1 VNVPSAL
8 LTHVRES
15 QRSYPSRISRSLA
28 IACGALVVAFVAALV
43 LIPHP
48 PHEDL
53 IVVEPPP
60 VTARLIEA
68 EPLPEPP
75 APLDAA
81 KAALEQ
87 LTVNEIADAP
97 VAETPP
103 EPVTELLPPGHREVR
118 PAVAPDA
125 GRVGRARAVEAT
137 AQLNRA
143 TAALDGALGR
153 LSASLK
159 TTTEG
164 GEPVAHRRGRNVRS
178 GRSDGEVEAVAVGYG
193 GSGALADLKGSI
205 VEGSKV
211 AIGALAP
218 SASETGSRAAADARR
233 SGSAPGTYRT
243 NASLLAV
250 IQRYAAGI
258 QYCYGTE
265 LKRDPSLRGKLVVAL
280 TVAASGEVTEAS
292 LVQNSVGS
300 ARLADCALAQIREWR
315 FPAIPEGVTTFQTPF
330 VFTPPN

>member
-1 VNVPSAL
+1 MNVPSAL
-8 LTHVRES
+8 LIHVRDFK
-15 QRSYPSRISRSLA
+15 RAYPSRISSSLA
-28 IACGALVVAFVAALV
+28 LACTFLVMVFVALLV
-43 LIPHP
+43 LMPRP
-48 PHEDL
+48 PHESL

-68 EPLPEPP
+68 ELLPEPP

-81 KAALEQ
+81 KPALEQ
-87 LTVNEIADAP
+87 LSVNQVPDAP
-97 VAETPP
+97 AETPP
-103 EPVTELLPPGHREVR
+103 QPVTELLPPGHREVR
-118 PAVAPDA
+118 PAIEPDA
-125 GRVGRARAVEAT
+125 GRVGRARAEAAT
-137 AQLNRA
+137 AKIAKA
-143 TAALDGALGR
+143 TAALDGALDK
-153 LSASLK
+153 LSASLR
-159 TTTEG
+159 TTSADGPST
-164 GEPVAHRRGRNVRS
+164 PRRRTRSVRG
-178 GRSDGEVEAVAVGYG
+178 GRSEGEVEAVAVGFG

-211 AIGALAP
+211 AIGTPAP
-218 SASETGSRAAADARR
+218 AAGEGSARSPARQHRA
-233 SGSAPGTYRT
+233 GSAPGVYRT

-265 LKRDPSLRGKLVVAL
+265 LKRDPGLRGKMVVAL
-280 TVAASGEVTEAS
+280 TVAASGEVTEAT